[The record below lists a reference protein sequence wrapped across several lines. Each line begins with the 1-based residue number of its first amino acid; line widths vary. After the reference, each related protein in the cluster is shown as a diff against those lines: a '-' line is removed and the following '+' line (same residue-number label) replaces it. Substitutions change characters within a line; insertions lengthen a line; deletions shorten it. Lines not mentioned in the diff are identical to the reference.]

1 MHSRLLIAALVLV
14 GVVAAAA
21 PQATSRTAGSPK
33 IYLRI
38 AGYRASVDLSPAG
51 TLLNDACSTYCGFSF
66 PPGTTTVR
74 LTAHP
79 APGSSFVGWVQ
90 AFNGWTPPCTG
101 NARTCYINL
110 RTSVAIKAA
119 FNPVS
124 LSWHSSSGGGTV
136 EFLDARP
143 SCGFACRLYDYDA
156 GAHVVAHADE
166 GYAFSSWSNACG
178 SNPSCGVRMNGNGN
192 LGANFRCTDVVC
204 KIEEPITNPVT
215 VRVQVSG
222 HGRVLGSHFNC
233 PAVRCS
239 ATVEF
244 GTILSLAASP
254 TSGSQFQGWYVRGP
268 ACATHASR
276 CTFPVFKDS
285 RVKSPLLI
293 AYFS

>member
-90 AFNGWTPPCTG
+90 AFNGWTPSCTG

-136 EFLDARP
+136 ESSMHDRLVASRAAYTTTTQARTSLHTQTRDTP
-143 SCGFACRLYDYDA
+143 FPR
-156 GAHVVAHADE
+156 GA
-166 GYAFSSWSNACG
+166 
-178 SNPSCGVRMNGNGN
+178 
-192 LGANFRCTDVVC
+192 T
-204 KIEEPITNPVT
+204 
-215 VRVQVSG
+215 
-222 HGRVLGSHFNC
+222 
-233 PAVRCS
+233 
-239 ATVEF
+239 
-244 GTILSLAASP
+244 LAAP
-254 TSGSQFQGWYVRGP
+254 TDHAG
-268 ACATHASR
+268 CA
-276 CTFPVFKDS
+276 
-285 RVKSPLLI
+285 
-293 AYFS
+293 